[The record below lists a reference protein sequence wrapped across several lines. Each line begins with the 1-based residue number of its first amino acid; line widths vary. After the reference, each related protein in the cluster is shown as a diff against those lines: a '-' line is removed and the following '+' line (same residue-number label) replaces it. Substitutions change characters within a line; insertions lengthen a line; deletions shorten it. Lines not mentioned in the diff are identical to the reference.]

1 MINKAIAKITDEMIN
16 ENDPLI
22 TMIEEHLTNICT
34 TEAVAQK
41 LMNEGKTLK
50 ACSKVIWAEAEKR
63 KNKRGA
69 HIPDAE
75 CYEMAEKYFGI
86 AEEDKQEKKRVATQ
100 TDVIDITK
108 FL

>member
-1 MINKAIAKITDEMIN
+1 MINKAIAKITDEMMQ
-16 ENDPLI
+16 ENDLLI

-63 KNKRGA
+63 KKGRGA
-69 HIPDAE
+69 HIPDTE

-86 AEEDKQEKKRVATQ
+86 TEEDKAGQKKAAVA
-100 TDVIDITK
+100 DVIDITQ